1 MVGVYRIKN
10 IINENCY
17 YGSSKN
23 VEKRW
28 RHHKNN
34 LRKNKHINQ
43 ILQKAWN
50 KYGEHNFLFELI
62 EECKEKDLFFC
73 EQKYLDLNPKY
84 NIGKKAGGGDN
95 ISNNP
100 RREDIIKKMT
110 ESVKIRYANMTEEE
124 RKQASSQPMEKN
136 PNWKGGVTYV
146 YCKCGKRIGCGYKNC
161 NKCRPRSKENNP
173 FFGKKHSI
181 ETKNKLSESKKDKYC
196 GEQNIPILIDGV
208 EYRSA
213 GEASKKLKIPMVT
226 IRWRVISK
234 NKKFDNYKYKD

>member
-28 RHHKNN
+28 RNHKNN

-62 EECKEKDLFFC
+62 EECDEKDLFFC

-100 RREDIIKKMT
+100 KRDDIIKKIT
-110 ESVKIRYANMTEEE
+110 QSVKIRYANMTEEE
-124 RKQASSQPMEKN
+124 RKQESSKPMEKN

-146 YCKCGKRIGCGYKNC
+146 YCKCGKRIGCGHKNC
-161 NKCRPRSKENNP
+161 NKCRPRSKENNS

-181 ETKNKLSESKKDKYC
+181 ETKNKLSESRKDKYY